1 RDGPPRDRDA
11 DPPDPRRP
19 ARDHARHARH
29 RARRA
34 PDDPDPVT
42 IESTETW
49 RDTSVAPADRVADL
63 IGRMSLREK
72 VAQLSAVSV
81 GMEAGSVAPHQ
92 HEFATAPAEWS
103 ELIRDGIGQITRAF
117 GTAPIDPAGGARG
130 VAQRQREVMAASRF
144 GIPALVHEE
153 CLTGLAAWQATVY
166 PAPLSWGASF
176 DPDLIERMGAQ
187 IGESMR
193 RLGVHQGLAPVL
205 DVVRDLRWGRVEET
219 IGEDPYL
226 VGTIGSAYVRGI
238 ESA

>member
-1 RDGPPRDRDA
+1 
-11 DPPDPRRP
+11 
-19 ARDHARHARH
+19 
-29 RARRA
+29 
-34 PDDPDPVT
+34 VT

-72 VAQLSAVSV
+72 LAQLTAIWV

-92 HEFATAPAEWS
+92 HEFASAPGEWS

-117 GTAPIDPAGGARG
+117 GTAPIDPVGGARG

-176 DPDLIERMGAQ
+176 DPELIERMGVQ

-219 IGEDPYL
+219 RFGWEPRRAPLSVCSDR
-226 VGTIGSAYVRGI
+226 TRDSSASRG
-238 ESA
+238 